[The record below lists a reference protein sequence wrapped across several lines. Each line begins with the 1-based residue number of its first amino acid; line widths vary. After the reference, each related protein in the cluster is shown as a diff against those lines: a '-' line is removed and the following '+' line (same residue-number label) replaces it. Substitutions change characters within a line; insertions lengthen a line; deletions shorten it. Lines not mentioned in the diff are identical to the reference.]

1 MPELFNGR
9 LAGGG
14 AADPAG
20 RIVDE
25 ADPARSWLA
34 PEATATRQYPD
45 CQYPHW
51 PCPQLAVPQLAV
63 PQLAVPQ
70 LAIPQLAVPQLAV
83 RRLAVGVD
91 GGWVPPAP

>member
-14 AADPAG
+14 AADQAG

-34 PEATATRQYPD
+34 PEATATRQYSRWPYSHW
-45 CQYPHW
+45 QYPSG
-51 PCPQLAVPQLAV
+51 PYP
-63 PQLAVPQ
+63 
-70 LAIPQLAVPQLAV
+70 
-83 RRLAVGVD
+83 G
-91 GGWVPPAP
+91 